1 MVRSRGREK
10 SRGSDKIARKRKSRG
25 REKEKSRGREK
36 GIRAAGEE
44 GCDVKNDPTSGSK

>member
-25 REKEKSRGREK
+25 REKENHTAR
-36 GIRAAGEE
+36 EE

>member
-10 SRGSDKIARKRKSRG
+10 SRGSDKIARKRERKSRG
-25 REKEKSRGREK
+25 REKEN
-36 GIRAAGEE
+36 RAAGEE